1 VVAGPFQGWESN
13 ISLMTINNDTVAGYP
28 EQGGSLMFFDGWQN
42 IVIAVVQWIFVA
54 ALVPTIYH
62 PTDKPAFPTAVVTA
76 VSLFA
81 MAFAMA
87 NLKEN
92 LGLSVLS
99 VAAGGIAWTIVAYQ
113 RCTIN
118 KRTGQPLFV
127 WPKSTIW
134 SNGK

>member
-1 VVAGPFQGWESN
+1 
-13 ISLMTINNDTVAGYP
+13 
-28 EQGGSLMFFDGWQN
+28 MFFDGWQN

-54 ALVPTIYH
+54 ALVPTICH

-87 NLKEN
+87 NLKN
-92 LGLSVLS
+92 LGLSALS

-113 RCTIN
+113 RYMIN

-127 WPKSTIW
+127 WPKSTTW
-134 SNGK
+134 SL